1 MKSLRYL
8 AFILAL
14 FMFSSCGSKFKTRNA
29 TDKNGYSYQFVT
41 NDPMQSRI
49 YKLKNGLSV
58 YLTVNKN
65 EPRVQTYIA
74 VKAGSTYDPSETTG
88 LAHYLEHMMFKGSTK
103 MSTTNWE
110 KEQVII
116 QQISDLFEKHKQ
128 TKDPKEKRDIYVQ
141 IDKLS
146 GIAAQYAVANEYD
159 KMVSSI
165 GAKGTNAYTAEERT
179 VYINDIPANEIE
191 KWLYLEKERF
201 SSLVLRLFHT
211 ELETVYEEF
220 NMSQDNDD
228 NKAMDAMM
236 SGLFLKHPYGTQ
248 TTIGKAEHLKNPS
261 MVNIMKYWHTYYV
274 PNNMAICLSGDI
286 DPDSTIKMIDKYFGE
301 LKPNDSIP
309 KFVSPVEDPIAKPV
323 IKEVKGPNAEYVA
336 IGFRF
341 NGIKSKDRKYVT
353 IMDHLLSNGKAGL
366 IDLDLVQKQKV
377 LDAGSYSD
385 FLKDYGY
392 QELYGNSR
400 NGQSLEQVKD
410 LLLAEIEKVKKG
422 EFEDWM
428 IKAVINDLKL
438 NDIKSQES
446 NRRAHKFVEA
456 FTDNLE
462 WADYVKF
469 LDDLST
475 VSKKNLV
482 KFVNDNYKDNYVV
495 VYKRNGVDKTVVN
508 VEKPPI
514 TAVNLNREAQ
524 SEFYKKFSDIKSP
537 SLQPVFVDFKKEIST
552 SKTASG
558 LEFNYIKNQTNELFY
573 LYYIIDMGKSN
584 NIKLPLAVNYLPFL
598 GTDKYSP
605 EQLQQELFKL
615 GLSMGVS
622 TSDERSYIYISG
634 LNESFE
640 KGVELLEHILTNV
653 KADKKSY
660 DDYVDG
666 ILKERKDNKLAQR
679 QILWGGLFNYGK
691 YGKTSSFTNIISAG
705 ELKKIKPEALTD
717 ILKEICKY
725 KHRMFLYGIMD
736 QEDAKK
742 VIDKFH
748 KVNGVLIDYPAPK
761 KFTELP
767 TDQNKIYF
775 VNYDMVQASIVML
788 AKDEKL
794 NKSIFPYA
802 RVFGEYFG
810 SGLSSIV
817 FQEIR
822 EAKGL
827 AYSAYAAYSI
837 PNKPTESH
845 YVYAFVG
852 TQADKLKI
860 ATDAML
866 NLMNNMPMA
875 SRQFESSKKAIQK
888 QIESER
894 ITKTNIFWTYQ
905 SNLDKNIDYDNRK
918 DIYEKSKTITLNDF
932 ASFFNKHISGNKY
945 TFLVIGNKE
954 KIDMKVL
961 ESIGTVEELTLQDI
975 FNY

>member
-1 MKSLRYL
+1 MKTLRYL
-8 AFILAL
+8 VFVLAL
-14 FMFSSCGSKFKTRNA
+14 SMLFSCGGKFKTRNA
-29 TDKNGYSYQFVT
+29 TDKNGYTYQFVT

-49 YKLKNGLSV
+49 YTLKNGLKV
-58 YLTVNKN
+58 YLSVNKN
-65 EPRVQTYIA
+65 EPRIQTFIA
-74 VKAGSTYDPSETTG
+74 VKAGSTYDPHETTG

-110 KEQVII
+110 KEKVLI
-116 QQISDLFEKHKQ
+116 QQISDLFEKHKLS
-128 TKDPKEKRDIYVQ
+128 KDPTEKKNIYIK
-141 IDKLS
+141 IDSIS
-146 GIAAQYAVANEYD
+146 GLAAHYAVANEYD

-179 VYINDIPANEIE
+179 VFMNDIPANEIE

-228 NKAMDAMM
+228 NKVSDALM

-274 PNNMAICLSGDI
+274 PNNIAICLSGDI
-286 DPDSTIKMIDKYFGE
+286 NPDSTIKMIDNYFGG

-309 KFVSPVEDPIAKPV
+309 KFISPKEDPIAKPL
-323 IKEVKGPNAEYVA
+323 IKEVKGPDAEYVA
-336 IGFRF
+336 IGFRL
-341 NGIKSKDRKYVT
+341 NGIKSSDRKYVT
-353 IMDHLLSNGKAGL
+353 ILDDLLSNGKAGL
-366 IDLDLVQKQKV
+366 IDLDLIQKQKV
-377 LDAGSYSD
+377 LTAGSYSE

-400 NGQSLEQVKD
+400 NGQTLEQVKD
-410 LLLAEIEKVKKG
+410 LLLAEIDKVKKG

-428 IKAVINDLKL
+428 IKAVVNDLKL
-438 NDIKSQES
+438 NDIKSQEN

-456 FTDNLE
+456 FTNNME
-462 WADYVKF
+462 WVDYVKF
-469 LDDLST
+469 INDLSKVT
-475 VSKKNLV
+475 KKDLV
-482 KFVNDNYKDNYVV
+482 KFVNENYKDNYVV
-495 VYKRNGVDKTVVN
+495 VYKRNGVDKNVVK

-514 TAVNLNREAQ
+514 TAVSLNREGQ
-524 SEFYKKFSDIKSP
+524 SEFYKKFSNMKAP
-537 SLQPVFVDFKKEIST
+537 ALQPVFVDFKKEIST

-558 LEFNYIKNQTNELFY
+558 LEFNYIKNKTNELFY

-598 GTDKYSP
+598 GTDKYNP
-605 EQLQQELFKL
+605 KQLQQELFKL
-615 GLSMGVS
+615 GLTMGVS

-653 KADKKSY
+653 KPDKKAY

-666 ILKERKDNKLAQR
+666 ILKERKDSKLDKWE
-679 QILWGGLFNYGK
+679 ILWGGLFNYGK
-691 YGKTSSFTNIISAG
+691 YGKTSSFTSIIPAG
-705 ELKKIKPEALTD
+705 ELKKINPEELTD
-717 ILKEICKY
+717 ILKQICRY
-725 KHRMFLYGIMD
+725 KHRLFLYGIMEP
-736 QEDAKK
+736 EDAKK

-761 KFTELP
+761 KYIELA
-767 TDQNKIYF
+767 TDQNKVYF
-775 VNYDMVQASIVML
+775 VNYDMVQASIVMM

-827 AYSAYAAYSI
+827 AYSAYAAFST
-837 PNKPTESH
+837 PAKPTESH

-852 TQADKLKI
+852 TQADKLKN

-875 SRQFESSKKAIQK
+875 NRQFESAKKAIQE

-905 SNLDKNIDYDNRK
+905 NNLDKNIDYDIRK

-932 ASFFNKHISGNKY
+932 AAFFNKHISGNKY
-945 TFLVIGNKE
+945 TFLVIGNKAN
-954 KIDMKVL
+954 IDMKVL
-961 ESIGTVEELTLQDI
+961 ESIGTVQELTLGDI

>member
-1 MKSLRYL
+1 MKTSKYL
-8 AFILAL
+8 VLILAL
-14 FMFSSCGSKFKTRNA
+14 GLLFSCGGKYKTKKE
-29 TDKNGYSYQFVT
+29 TDKNGYVYQYVT

-49 YKLKNGLSV
+49 YTLKNGLTV

-88 LAHYLEHMMFKGSTK
+88 LAHYLEHMMFKGSTS
-103 MSTTNWE
+103 MATTNWP
-110 KEQVII
+110 KEEIVIKE
-116 QQISDLFEKHKQ
+116 ISDLFEKHKQ
-128 TKDPKEKRDIYVQ
+128 TTDPKEKRNIYVK
-141 IDKLS
+141 IDSLS
-146 GIAAQYAVANEYD
+146 GLAAQYAVANEYD

-165 GAKGTNAYTAEERT
+165 GAKGTNAYTSEERT
-179 VYINDIPANEIE
+179 VYMNDIPSNEIE

-286 DPDSTIKMIDKYFGE
+286 DPDSTIKMIDKYFGV

-309 KFVSPVEDPIAKPV
+309 KFIPPVEDPIQKPV
-323 IKEVKGPNAEYVA
+323 IKEVKGPDAEYVA
-336 IGFRF
+336 LGFRLK
-341 NGIKSKDRKYVT
+341 GIKTDDRKYLT
-353 IMDHLLSNGKAGL
+353 ILDHLLSNGKAGL

-377 LDAGSYSD
+377 LGAGSFSD
-385 FLKDYGY
+385 FLKDYSY
-392 QELYGNSR
+392 QEIYGNNR
-400 NGQSLEQVKD
+400 NGQTLEQVKD
-410 LLLAEIEKVKKG
+410 LLLGEIEKVKKG
-422 EFEDWM
+422 EFDDWM
-428 IKAVINDLKL
+428 LTAVVNDLKL
-438 NDIKSQES
+438 NNIKSQES
-446 NRRAHKFVEA
+446 NRRAHIFVEA
-456 FTDNLE
+456 FTENMA
-462 WADYVKF
+462 WVDYVKF
-469 LDDLST
+469 LDDLSKVT
-475 VSKKNLV
+475 KKDLV
-482 KFVNDNYKDNYVV
+482 KFVNENYKDNYVV
-495 VYKRNGVDKTVVN
+495 VYKRHGVDKNVVK

-514 TAVNLNREAQ
+514 TPVSLNREGQ
-524 SEFYKKFSDIKSP
+524 SEFYKKFNEIKSP
-537 SLQPVFVDFKKEIST
+537 ALQPVFVDFKKEIST

-584 NIKLPLAVNYLPFL
+584 NIKLPLAVNYLPYL

-615 GLSMGVS
+615 GLTMGVS

-640 KGVELLEHILTNV
+640 KGVELLEHILSNV
-653 KADKKSY
+653 KPDNKSY

-666 ILKERKDNKLAQR
+666 ILKERKDNKLDKR

-691 YGKTSSFTNIISAG
+691 YGKNSSFTNIIPAND
-705 ELKKIKPEALTD
+705 LKKIKPAELTD

-725 KHRMFLYGIMD
+725 KHRIFLYGIMKP
-736 QEDAKK
+736 EDATK
-742 VIDKFH
+742 VIDTYH
-748 KVNGVLIDYPAPK
+748 KVNGVLLDYLPPVKYA
-761 KFTELP
+761 ELP
-767 TDQNKIYF
+767 TDQNKVYF
-775 VNYDMVQASIVML
+775 VNYDMVQASIIML
-788 AKDEKL
+788 AKDEKM
-794 NKSIFPYA
+794 NRDIFPYA

-827 AYSAYAAYSI
+827 AYSAFAAYSI
-837 PNKPTESH
+837 PAKPDESH

-852 TQADKLKI
+852 TQADKLKN

-875 SRQFESSKKAIQK
+875 GRQFQSAKEAIRK

-918 DIYEKSKTITLNDF
+918 DIYEKAKTISLNDF
-932 ASFFNKHISGNKY
+932 SAFFNKHISGNKY
-945 TFLVIGNKE
+945 TFLVIGNKAN
-954 KIDMKVL
+954 IDMKVL
-961 ESIGTVEELTLQDI
+961 ESIGTVQELTLEDI